1 MPGRAALELVRLDA
15 AEESK
20 LKRWLER
27 VRVVETNDEAVDAII
42 ECIIG
47 NLTRGERVQIPGFG
61 TFNISER
68 AAREGRNPA
77 TGEAMHIPASKSV
90 RFKPGKALKD
100 AVN

>member
-1 MPGRAALELVRLDA
+1 MASKGDIVECVADALEGVTKKA
-15 AEESK
+15 AA
-20 LKRWLER
+20 
-27 VRVVETNDEAVDAII
+27 EAVDAVID
-42 ECIIG
+42 CIIG

-77 TGEAMHIPASKSV
+77 TGKPMHIPASKSV